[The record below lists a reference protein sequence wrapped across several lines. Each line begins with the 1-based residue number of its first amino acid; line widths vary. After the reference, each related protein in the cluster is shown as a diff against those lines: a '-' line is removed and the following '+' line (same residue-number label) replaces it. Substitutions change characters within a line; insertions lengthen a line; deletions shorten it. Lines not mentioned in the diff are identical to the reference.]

1 MRETTTPTNEEV
13 IADML
18 AIYHELG
25 YLTYSSYRTYGLY
38 SEGIAERRFGTW
50 RRACEI
56 ANIPMTRRSKRLI
69 PMVTTRCLNCDEW
82 FDRPTDD
89 KSCRRCKTCRKAA
102 QWMQP
107 VQEGWETIAC

>member
-1 MRETTTPTNEEV
+1 MSRVTDEEI

-25 YLTYSSYRTYGLY
+25 YLTQSAYRTYGLY

-50 RRACEI
+50 ARACQI
-56 ANIPMTRRSKRLI
+56 ANIPLTRRSKRLV
-69 PMVTTRCLNCDEW
+69 PMTTTRCIHCDEW
-82 FDRPTDD
+82 FDRPKDD
-89 KSCRRCKTCRKAA
+89 PSCRRCKTCRRNQQYVK
-102 QWMQP
+102 P